1 MRVIL
6 ARLGVMVAI
15 AAAICSLCCGSAEET
30 VVSEAT
36 KECISC
42 HESIHP
48 GIVADWRR
56 SRHSRTTPAQA
67 IQKPKLQKRVSAGKA
82 PDNLS
87 GVVVGCAECHTLNAD
102 SHKDTFEHNEKK
114 VHVVVS
120 PKDCST
126 CHPDETD
133 QFGKNLMSWARVNLL
148 ANELY
153 QSLIKSINGLQSVA
167 GINTMLSPPDDL
179 TNADSCLQCHGT
191 AIQVKGKETRD
202 TDQGEMEFPLL
213 SGWPNQ
219 GVGRLNPDGSQ
230 GCCTACHTRHQ
241 FGIEMARKPYTCS
254 QCHKGPDVPAFRAY
268 EVSKHGNIASSLGRE
283 WKFNEVP
290 WKVGKDFSAPTC
302 AACHM
307 SLLVNGDGET
317 VAERTHQVNDRLPW
331 RILGLIYAHPH
342 TKSPNTSKV
351 RNRDGQPLP
360 TTFSG
365 EPAAEYLIGPQDMT
379 SRRETLQKVCLSCHS
394 REWVQGHWARLEN
407 TIKTTNEMT
416 RTATDIMLKAWK
428 EKVADDKESLFDEA
442 IEKKW
447 VEQWLFYANS
457 TRFASAM
464 MGTDYGVFAEGRWYM
479 SKNIQEMLDRFK
491 LLLETMPKKR

>member
-1 MRVIL
+1 MY
-6 ARLGVMVAI
+6 
-15 AAAICSLCCGSAEET
+15 SLCFGSSEESA
-30 VVSEAT
+30 VSDAT

-48 GIVADWRR
+48 GIVADWKR

-67 IQKPKLQKRVSAGKA
+67 IQKPKLQKRVSAGKV

-87 GVVVGCAECHTLNAD
+87 GVVVGCAECHTLNAE
-102 SHKDTFEHNEKK
+102 SHKDTFEHNEQK

-126 CHPDETD
+126 CHPDEAD
-133 QFGKNLMSWARVNLL
+133 QFGKNLMSWARINLVE
-148 ANELY
+148 NKLY
-153 QSLIKSINGLQSVA
+153 QSLMQSINGLQSLA
-167 GINTMLSPPDDL
+167 GMKTMLSAPDEL

-191 AIQVKGKETRD
+191 AIEVKGKETRD

-219 GVGRLNPDGSQ
+219 GVGRLNTDGSQ

-241 FGIEMARKPYTCS
+241 FAIDMARKPYTCS
-254 QCHKGPDVPAFRAY
+254 QCHKGPDVPAFKAY
-268 EVSKHGNIASSLGRE
+268 EVSKHGNIVSSLGHE

-290 WKVGKDFSAPTC
+290 WKLGKDFSAPTC
-302 AACHM
+302 AACHI

-317 VAERTHQVNDRLPW
+317 VAERTHQANNRLPW

-342 TKSPNTSKV
+342 TKSPNTTRV
-351 RNRDGQPLP
+351 RNRDDQPLP
-360 TTFSG
+360 TTLSG
-365 EPAAEYLIGPQDMT
+365 ELATEYLIGPEDMS
-379 SRRETLQKVCLSCHS
+379 SRREALQKVCLSCHS
-394 REWVQGHWARLEN
+394 RDWVQGHWARLEN

-442 IEKKW
+442 LEKKW

-464 MGTDYGVFAEGRWYM
+464 MGTDYGVFAEGRWYL